1 METTIS
7 TKTIISV
14 EPKPQ
19 LNKQAIRCSLKA
31 SSWDG
36 VFATIFTSMTGGVLL
51 SNFLLQLGASPI
63 EIGMVSSVPMV
74 VNLLQPVGAY
84 LSERTTS
91 RRWYGIWIY
100 APARLLWL
108 VLVLIIA
115 WNCWHHIESHTLVI
129 LTLVMV
135 LITNLMGAFG
145 SASWLSWMAALVPQ
159 KLRGRYFGVRNSATS
174 LTNLIGVPL
183 MGLGISVFPGG
194 TIQGYSL
201 FLLLGVVAG
210 LMSLGCQLQMADV
223 NPQQQAVLGKDQIC
237 ATEIKDSNS
246 LPLTGN
252 VEPNFLRFLL
262 YVMCWAFAVNVS
274 APFFN
279 LYLLD
284 NLGIDVKWVTI
295 YSSLMAGASLLML
308 VAWGKLADKI
318 GNRPVLVLV
327 GILVALTPLFW
338 LGTGSNFV
346 CVWVWFPLLHLL
358 MGGTNAAIDL
368 CNNNLLMVVA
378 PKNNQASYFATVA
391 AVAGV
396 GGALGTTA
404 GGFLAEFVEYG
415 GLPGLFAFS
424 SVLRLAALLPM
435 MLVQEKRSQTLM
447 QVMRSLLPIKP
458 QFVPIPALQLVSRSK

>member
-1 METTIS
+1 METTIP
-7 TKTIISV
+7 TETIISV
-14 EPKPQ
+14 EPMPQ
-19 LNKQAIRCSLKA
+19 LDKQAIRSSLKA

-74 VNLLQPVGAY
+74 VNLLQPIGAY

-194 TIQGYSL
+194 TVQGYSL

-210 LMSLGCQLQMADV
+210 LISLGCQLQMADV
-223 NPQQQAVLGKDQIC
+223 NPQQQAILVKDQIS

-246 LPLTGN
+246 PPLTGSF
-252 VEPNFLRFLL
+252 EPNFLRFLF
-262 YVMCWAFAVNVS
+262 YVMFWAFAVNVS

-308 VAWGKLADKI
+308 VAWGKLADRI

-327 GILVALTPLFW
+327 GILVALTW
-338 LGTGSNFV
+338 LELV
-346 CVWVWFPLLHLL
+346 C
-358 MGGTNAAIDL
+358 
-368 CNNNLLMVVA
+368 
-378 PKNNQASYFATVA
+378 
-391 AVAGV
+391 
-396 GGALGTTA
+396 
-404 GGFLAEFVEYG
+404 
-415 GLPGLFAFS
+415 
-424 SVLRLAALLPM
+424 
-435 MLVQEKRSQTLM
+435 
-447 QVMRSLLPIKP
+447 
-458 QFVPIPALQLVSRSK
+458 